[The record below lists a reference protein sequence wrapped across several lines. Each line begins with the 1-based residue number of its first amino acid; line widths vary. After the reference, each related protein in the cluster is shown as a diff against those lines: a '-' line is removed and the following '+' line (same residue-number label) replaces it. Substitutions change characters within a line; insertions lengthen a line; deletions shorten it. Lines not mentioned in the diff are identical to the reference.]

1 MRFKISHPNIFIIS
15 IQFDSFI
22 RSPFVDIIV
31 PKHKKFIQIIY
42 IFCKYIDK
50 QLLGFAFTQLQ
61 TLESWF

>member
-15 IQFDSFI
+15 IQFVSFI
-22 RSPFVDIIV
+22 RSSLVDII
-31 PKHKKFIQIIY
+31 PKHMKFIQIIY